1 MAGTGDTIGAMV
13 ELASYLFW
21 TGLAF
26 AGIASATYVAHV
38 ASASISLRRLSA
50 QTSAGTVTLSGATG
64 TPNAGIGRL
73 ATTFAAL
80 TATALTISLI
90 ARWIAVE
97 HAPLSNLYEYTVAL
111 AWGVA
116 VAWLAFE
123 RTAGARRFGLVA
135 LPIVTALLAIATLF
149 PDEVIPLI
157 PALQN
162 GPLLTLHV
170 SVVMVS
176 YAVLTVAFS
185 AAVIYLV
192 QGGEGR
198 RRFASL
204 PGGEAAGDLAHRA
217 VLVGFPLLALGIA
230 LGAWWA
236 NSAWGRYWGWDPKE
250 TSALVVLLALA
261 AYFHARAGEGSVAG
275 APIIRWIIPK
285 RFQRSWRPDPMWW
298 LVAMFALLLFTYFG
312 VNLWITGLHS
322 YAGV

>member
-1 MAGTGDTIGAMV
+1 MV

-21 TGLAF
+21 TGLAL
-26 AGIASATYVAHV
+26 AAIASATYVAHA
-38 ASASISLRRLSA
+38 ASASLALRRFSA
-50 QTSAGTVTLSGATG
+50 QTDAGPVTLSGAAG
-64 TPNAGIGRL
+64 VPNAGLGRL

-80 TATALTISLI
+80 TALALTGSLA
-90 ARWIAVE
+90 ARWVAVE
-97 HAPLSNLYEYTVAL
+97 HAPS
-111 AWGVA
+111 
-116 VAWLAFE
+116 
-123 RTAGARRFGLVA
+123 RTCTSTPSPSPGASPPSGSPSSGWRGRDASGWSPS
-135 LPIVTALLAIATLF
+135 PIVTALLAIATLF

-217 VLVGFPLLALGIA
+217 VVVGFPLLALGIA

-275 APIIRWIIPK
+275 APIIRWFIPA
-285 RFQRSWRPDPMWW
+285 RFRRSWRPDPMWW
-298 LVAMFALLLFTYFG
+298 LVAMWALMLFTYFG

>member
-1 MAGTGDTIGAMV
+1 MV

-21 TGLAF
+21 TGLAL
-26 AGIASATYVAHV
+26 AAIASATYVAHA
-38 ASASISLRRLSA
+38 ASASLGLRRFSA
-50 QTSAGTVTLSGATG
+50 QTDAGTVTVSGATG
-64 TPNAGIGRL
+64 VPNAGLGRL
-73 ATTFAAL
+73 ATAFASL
-80 TATALTISLI
+80 TALALTISLI

-123 RTAGARRFGLVA
+123 RTSRARRFGIVA
-135 LPIVTALLAIATLF
+135 LPIVTALLGIATLF

-185 AAVIYLV
+185 AAVIYLA

-198 RRFASL
+198 RRFAAL
-204 PGGEAAGDLAHRA
+204 PSGEAAGDLAHRA

-275 APIIRWIIPK
+275 APIIRWFVPA
-285 RFQRSWRPDPMWW
+285 RLRRSWRPDPMWW
-298 LVAMFALLLFTYFG
+298 LVAMYALMLFTYFG

>member
-1 MAGTGDTIGAMV
+1 MV

-21 TGLAF
+21 TGLALAAF
-26 AGIASATYVAHV
+26 ASATYIAHA
-38 ASASISLRRLSA
+38 ASASLSLRRFSA
-50 QTSAGTVTLSGATG
+50 QTDAGTVTLSGATG
-64 TPNAGIGRL
+64 VPNVGLGRL

-80 TATALTISLI
+80 TAAALTVSLV
-90 ARWIAVE
+90 ARWVAVE

-111 AWGVA
+111 AWGVS

-123 RTAGARRFGLVA
+123 RTVRARRFGVVA
-135 LPIVTALLAIATLF
+135 LPIVTALLAVATLF

-176 YAVLTVAFS
+176 YSVLTVAFS

-192 QGGEGR
+192 QGGEGK

-217 VLVGFPLLALGIA
+217 VQVGFPLLALGIA

-275 APIIRWIIPK
+275 APIIRWFIPA
-285 RFQRSWRPDPMWW
+285 RFRRSWRPDPMWW
-298 LVAMFALLLFTYFG
+298 LVAMWALMLFTYFG

>member
-1 MAGTGDTIGAMV
+1 MCPTP
-13 ELASYLFW
+13 AS
-21 TGLAF
+21 G
-26 AGIASATYVAHV
+26 G
-38 ASASISLRRLSA
+38 
-50 QTSAGTVTLSGATG
+50 
-64 TPNAGIGRL
+64 L
-73 ATTFAAL
+73 ATTFATLTALAL
-80 TATALTISLI
+80 TGSLV
-90 ARWIAVE
+90 ARWVAVE

-111 AWGVA
+111 AWGVS

-123 RTAGARRFGLVA
+123 RTARARRFGVVA

-185 AAVIYLV
+185 ATVIYLV

-217 VLVGFPLLALGIA
+217 VQVGFPLLALGIA

-261 AYFHARAGEGSVAG
+261 AYFHARAGRAPWRARPSSAGSSPHGSGAAG
-275 APIIRWIIPK
+275 APTPCGGWSQCGR
-285 RFQRSWRPDPMWW
+285 
-298 LVAMFALLLFTYFG
+298 
-312 VNLWITGLHS
+312 
-322 YAGV
+322 

>member
-1 MAGTGDTIGAMV
+1 MAVD
-13 ELASYLFW
+13 
-21 TGLAF
+21 
-26 AGIASATYVAHV
+26 
-38 ASASISLRRLSA
+38 
-50 QTSAGTVTLSGATG
+50 
-64 TPNAGIGRL
+64 
-73 ATTFAAL
+73 
-80 TATALTISLI
+80 
-90 ARWIAVE
+90 

-116 VAWLAFE
+116 AVWLAFE
-123 RTAGARRFGLVA
+123 RTVRARRFGVVA

-217 VLVGFPLLALGIA
+217 VQVGFPLLALGIA

-275 APIIRWIIPK
+275 APIIRWFIPA
-285 RFQRSWRPDPMWW
+285 RFRRSWRPDPMWW
-298 LVAMFALLLFTYFG
+298 LVAMWALMLFTYFG

>member
-1 MAGTGDTIGAMV
+1 M
-13 ELASYLFW
+13 
-21 TGLAF
+21 GLPPSSSSF
-26 AGIASATYVAHV
+26 PVQS
-38 ASASISLRRLSA
+38 S
-50 QTSAGTVTLSGATG
+50 VTCAK
-64 TPNAGIGRL
+64 
-73 ATTFAAL
+73 
-80 TATALTISLI
+80 
-90 ARWIAVE
+90 
-97 HAPLSNLYEYTVAL
+97 L

-123 RTAGARRFGLVA
+123 RTSRARRFGIVA
-135 LPIVTALLAIATLF
+135 LPIVTALLGIATLF
-149 PDEVIPLI
+149 PNEVIPLI

-185 AAVIYLV
+185 AAVIYLA

-198 RRFASL
+198 RRFAAL
-204 PGGEAAGDLAHRA
+204 PSGEAAGDLAHRA

-275 APIIRWIIPK
+275 APIIRWFVPA
-285 RFQRSWRPDPMWW
+285 RLRRSWRPDPMWW
-298 LVAMFALLLFTYFG
+298 LVAMWALMLFTYFG

>member
-1 MAGTGDTIGAMV
+1 MV

-21 TGLAF
+21 TGLALAAF
-26 AGIASATYVAHV
+26 ASATYIAHA
-38 ASASISLRRLSA
+38 ASASLSLRRFSA
-50 QTSAGTVTLSGATG
+50 QTDAGTVTLSDATG
-64 TPNAGIGRL
+64 VPNPGIGRL
-73 ATTFAAL
+73 ATTFASLTAIAL
-80 TATALTISLI
+80 TVSLA
-90 ARWIAVE
+90 ARWVAVE

-111 AWGVA
+111 AWGVS

-123 RTAGARRFGLVA
+123 RTARARRFGVVA
-135 LPIVTALLAIATLF
+135 LPIAAALLAIATLF

-192 QGGEGR
+192 QGGEGK

-217 VLVGFPLLALGIA
+217 VQVGFPLLALGIA

-275 APIIRWIIPK
+275 APIIRWFIPA
-285 RFQRSWRPDPMWW
+285 RFRRSWRPDPMWW
-298 LVAMFALLLFTYFG
+298 LVAMWALMLFTYFG

>member
-1 MAGTGDTIGAMV
+1 MV
-13 ELASYLFW
+13 NLASYLFW
-21 TGLAF
+21 TGFAL
-26 AGIASATYVAHV
+26 AGISSATYLAHV
-38 ASASISLRRLSA
+38 VSASLWLQRLRAA
-50 QTSAGTVTLSGATG
+50 QAPADAIAVSPLTGA
-64 TPNAGIGRL
+64 PNAGLGRL
-73 ATTFAAL
+73 ATTFALLTAIAL
-80 TATALTISLI
+80 TVSLT

-97 HAPLSNLYEYTVAL
+97 HAPLSNLYEYTIAL
-111 AWGVA
+111 GWGVS
-116 VAWLAFE
+116 VAWLIFE
-123 RTAGARRFGLVA
+123 RTANARRFGVIA
-135 LPIVTALLAIATLF
+135 LPIVATLLGIATLF

-170 SVVMVS
+170 TVVMAS
-176 YAVLTVAFS
+176 YAVLTVGFS
-185 AAVIYLV
+185 AAAIYLV

-204 PGGEAAGDLAHRA
+204 PSGEAAGDLAHRA
-217 VLVGFPLLALGIA
+217 VVVGFPMLALGIA

-275 APIIRWIIPK
+275 AAIIRWFVPA
-285 RFQRSWRPDPMWW
+285 RLRRSWRPDPMWW
-298 LVAMFALLLFTYFG
+298 LIAMWALMLFTYFG

>member
-1 MAGTGDTIGAMV
+1 MV

-21 TGLAF
+21 TGLAL
-26 AGIASATYVAHV
+26 AAIASATYVAHA
-38 ASASISLRRLSA
+38 ASASVAVRRFSA
-50 QTSAGTVTLSGATG
+50 QTDAGTVTLSGATG
-64 TPNAGIGRL
+64 VPNAGLGRL
-73 ATTFAAL
+73 ATTFASLTALAL
-80 TATALTISLI
+80 TGSLA

-111 AWGVA
+111 AWGVS

-123 RTAGARRFGLVA
+123 RAARARRFGLVA

-198 RRFASL
+198 RRFVSL
-204 PGGEAAGDLAHRA
+204 PSGEAAGDLAHRA
-217 VLVGFPLLALGIA
+217 VMVGFPLLALGIA

-275 APIIRWIIPK
+275 APIIRWFVPA
-285 RFQRSWRPDPMWW
+285 RFRRSWRPDPMWW
-298 LVAMFALLLFTYFG
+298 LVAMWALMLFTYFG

>member
-1 MAGTGDTIGAMV
+1 MV

-21 TGLAF
+21 TGLAL
-26 AGIASATYVAHV
+26 AAIASATYVAHA
-38 ASASISLRRLSA
+38 ASASLGLRRFSA
-50 QTSAGTVTLSGATG
+50 QTDAGTVTVSGATG
-64 TPNAGIGRL
+64 VPNAGLGRL
-73 ATTFAAL
+73 ATAFAAL
-80 TATALTISLI
+80 TALALTISLI

-123 RTAGARRFGLVA
+123 RTSRARRFGVVA
-135 LPIVTALLAIATLF
+135 LPIVTALLGIATLF

-185 AAVIYLV
+185 AAVIYLA

-198 RRFASL
+198 RRFAAL
-204 PGGEAAGDLAHRA
+204 PSGEAAGDLAHRA

-275 APIIRWIIPK
+275 APIIRWFVPA
-285 RFQRSWRPDPMWW
+285 RLRRSWRPDPMWW
-298 LVAMFALLLFTYFG
+298 LVAMYALMLFTYFG

>member
-1 MAGTGDTIGAMV
+1 MPGMV
-13 ELASYLFW
+13 ALASYLFW
-21 TGLAF
+21 TGLVLA
-26 AGIASATYVAHV
+26 AIASLAYVAHG
-38 ASASISLRRLSA
+38 ASASFLVRRFSA
-50 QTSAGTVTLSGATG
+50 QTDAGAVTLSESAGI
-64 TPNAGIGRL
+64 PNAGLGRL
-73 ATTFAAL
+73 ATAFATLTALAL
-80 TATALTISLI
+80 TGSLV
-90 ARWIAVE
+90 ARWVAVD

-123 RTAGARRFGLVA
+123 RTVRVRRFGLLA
-135 LPIVTALLAIATLF
+135 LPIVTALLVVATFF

-170 SVVMVS
+170 SVMMVS

-185 AAVIYLV
+185 GAAIYLI
-192 QGGEGR
+192 QGGEDG
-198 RRFASL
+198 RRFAAL

-217 VLVGFPLLALGIA
+217 VLVGFPLLAFGIA

-275 APIIRWIIPK
+275 APIIRWFIPP
-285 RFQRSWRPDPMWW
+285 RLRRSWRPDPMWW
-298 LVAMFALLLFTYFG
+298 LIATWALMLFTYFG

>member
-1 MAGTGDTIGAMV
+1 MI

-21 TGLAF
+21 TGLAL
-26 AGIASATYVAHV
+26 AAIASLTYIAYT
-38 ASASISLRRLSA
+38 ASASLSLRRLSA

-64 TPNAGIGRL
+64 APNAGLGRL

-80 TATALTISLI
+80 TAIALTVSLI

-111 AWGVA
+111 AWGVS

-135 LPIVTALLAIATLF
+135 LPIVTALLGIATLF

-198 RRFASL
+198 RRFAAL

-217 VLVGFPLLALGIA
+217 VVVGFPLLALGIA

-275 APIIRWIIPK
+275 APIIRWIIPR

>member
-1 MAGTGDTIGAMV
+1 MV

-21 TGLAF
+21 TGLAL
-26 AGIASATYVAHV
+26 AAIASLTYIAYT
-38 ASASISLRRLSA
+38 ASASLSLRRLSA

-64 TPNAGIGRL
+64 APNAGLGRL

-80 TATALTISLI
+80 TAIALTVSLI

-111 AWGVA
+111 AWGVS

-135 LPIVTALLAIATLF
+135 LPIVTALLGIATLF

-162 GPLLTLHV
+162 APLLTLHV

-198 RRFASL
+198 RRFAAL

-217 VLVGFPLLALGIA
+217 VVVGFPLLALGIA

-275 APIIRWIIPK
+275 APIIRWIIP
-285 RFQRSWRPDPMWW
+285 RRLQRSWRPDPMWW

>member
-1 MAGTGDTIGAMV
+1 MV

-21 TGLAF
+21 TGLAL
-26 AGIASATYVAHV
+26 AAIASLTYVAHV
-38 ASASISLRRLSA
+38 ASASLSLRRLSA
-50 QTSAGTVTLSGATG
+50 QTSAGTVTVSGATG
-64 TPNAGIGRL
+64 TPNAGLGRL

-80 TATALTISLI
+80 TAVALTISLI

-111 AWGVA
+111 AWGIS

-123 RTAGARRFGLVA
+123 RTAGARRFGVVA
-135 LPIVTALLAIATLF
+135 LPIVTAALGIATLF

-198 RRFASL
+198 RRFAPL

-275 APIIRWIIPK
+275 APIIRWIIPR

-298 LVAMFALLLFTYFG
+298 LVAMWALLLFTYFG

>member
-1 MAGTGDTIGAMV
+1 MV

-21 TGLAF
+21 TGLAL
-26 AGIASATYVAHV
+26 AAIASLTYIAYT
-38 ASASISLRRLSA
+38 ASASLSLRRLSA

-64 TPNAGIGRL
+64 APNAGLGRL

-80 TATALTISLI
+80 TAIALTVSLI

-111 AWGVA
+111 AWGVS

-135 LPIVTALLAIATLF
+135 LPIVTALLGIATLF

-198 RRFASL
+198 RRFAAL

-217 VLVGFPLLALGIA
+217 VVVGFPLLALGIA

-275 APIIRWIIPK
+275 APIIRWIIP
-285 RFQRSWRPDPMWW
+285 RRLQRSWRPDPMWW

>member
-1 MAGTGDTIGAMV
+1 MV

-21 TGLAF
+21 TGLALAAF
-26 AGIASATYVAHV
+26 ASATYIAHA
-38 ASASISLRRLSA
+38 ASASLSLRRFSA
-50 QTSAGTVTLSGATG
+50 QTDAGTVTLSGATG
-64 TPNAGIGRL
+64 VPNAGIGRL
-73 ATTFAAL
+73 ATTFATLTALAL
-80 TATALTISLI
+80 TGSLV
-90 ARWIAVE
+90 ARWVAVE

-111 AWGVA
+111 AWGVS

-123 RTAGARRFGLVA
+123 RTARARRFGVVA

-176 YAVLTVAFS
+176 YSVLTVAFS

-192 QGGEGR
+192 QGGEGK

-217 VLVGFPLLALGIA
+217 VQVGFPLLALGIA

-275 APIIRWIIPK
+275 APIIRWFIPA
-285 RFQRSWRPDPMWW
+285 RFRRSWRPDPMWW
-298 LVAMFALLLFTYFG
+298 LVAMWALMLFTYFG